1 MSEEQTWIIPTEDLQ
16 IGTAL
21 SFDLTDGSGQVLLRA
36 GLPIS
41 ERLKERLKKKSIH
54 SVTIH
59 GSVQFDDNQ
68 TESLLLD
75 SFPSQTIAAIQASVE
90 SAKTSLRN
98 FVSSLSR
105 DRDASIAELS
115 GNVGQFVEQA
125 SQNVASALAVIA
137 LVQER
142 SNKEIVELVAERSSK
157 LSLLSIVTS
166 VVNSDEPEVSLDIG
180 LAAIL
185 HDSSLLLHPDWFSL
199 STPQRDSSYL
209 KEYQRH
215 PIESAE
221 LLNGTKGIS
230 SNVISLITQL
240 HEQADGSGYPRGLKL
255 ANSLPGAC
263 ILNLADAYLTLVEP
277 LAGVGSTP
285 SDVLTYLC
293 FQASK
298 GKFCKEMLQRMI
310 QGMSIYP
317 VGSTVILDNNLKAVV
332 VQGNE
337 GSPLQPIVRLLQHG
351 NLRIDLKES
360 TRTITGPYAGSG
372 LHKRERI
379 KKSQMQEVL
388 WRTDH

>member
-1 MSEEQTWIIPTEDLQ
+1 MNEEQTWVIPTGDLQ
-16 IGTAL
+16 VGTTL
-21 SFDLTDGSGQVLLRA
+21 SFDLTDGSGQVLHKA
-36 GLPIS
+36 GMPIN
-41 ERLKERLKKKSIH
+41 ERLKERLKKKNIH
-54 SVTIH
+54 SVTIR
-59 GSVQFDDNQ
+59 GAAKFDESQ

-75 SFPSQTIAAIQASVE
+75 SFPPQTIAAIQSAVE

-98 FVSSLSR
+98 FVGSLVR
-105 DRDASIAELS
+105 DRDANVVELA

-125 SQNVASALAVIA
+125 SKDVSSALAVISVA
-137 LVQER
+137 PKR
-142 SNKEIVELVAERSSK
+142 ANKEVVELVAERSAK

-166 VVNSDEPEVSLDIG
+166 VVNSDEPEESLDIG
-180 LAAIL
+180 MAAIL
-185 HDSSLLLHPDWFSL
+185 HDSSLLLHPEWFSL
-199 STPQRDSSYL
+199 DAQRDSTFL

-221 LLNGTKGIS
+221 LVNGTKGVS
-230 SNVISLITQL
+230 NNVISLITQL

-255 ANSLPGAC
+255 ANSLPGAS
-263 ILNLADAYLTLVEP
+263 ILNLADAYLALVEP
-277 LAGVGSTP
+277 LAGFGCAP
-285 SDVLTYLC
+285 SDVLAYLC
-293 FQASK
+293 FHASK

-317 VGSTVILDNNLKAVV
+317 VGSTVVLDNNVKAVV

-360 TRTITGPYAGSG
+360 TRTITGPYTGSG
-372 LHKRERI
+372 LRKCERI
-379 KKSQMQEVL
+379 RKSQMHEVL